1 MGRGYIG
8 NKTFEPTVVTAGQLC
23 YEAPGDFWSESGM
36 KLSDQ
41 LRIREVVRS
50 TVAQSWL

>member
-23 YEAPGDFWSESGM
+23 YEAHSDFWSESGM